1 MCVSLGGQPQISSH
15 MQIPCKVNAF
25 LCSIVRGCQRVRVAI
40 AMLNNFK
47 QLILPT
53 QLNRAGW
60 VVESEIIIF
69 STTKFISNA
78 FIKCVL
84 MSHWILPRPSKHR
97 ASVMYNLVQQ
107 CSKAGTFKWSDD
119 SCETQHKMIVM
130 LVKIN
135 LTMTT
140 VMWCVH
146 LEEIRTW
153 ILTVSSVV
161 KTSL

>member
-1 MCVSLGGQPQISSH
+1 MRFIRGTAPDLKSH

-25 LCSIVRGCQRVRVAI
+25 LCSIVRSCWRLRVAI

-53 QLNRAGW
+53 QLNRVGW

-84 MSHWILPRPSKHR
+84 MSQWILPRPAKHR
-97 ASVMYNLVQQ
+97 ASVTYNLVQQ

-119 SCETQHKMIVM
+119 SWETRHKMIEM
-130 LVKIN
+130 LVKNWFDNDNCHVVCPFRRDKN
-135 LTMTT
+135 LNFD
-140 VMWCVH
+140 
-146 LEEIRTW
+146 
-153 ILTVSSVV
+153 SVFCSQ
-161 KTSL
+161 TSL